1 MEQWNSS
8 STHCLLTFYLL
19 TYPSPLSLLS
29 TLFTPPSPPSSP
41 LLPFSSSLSIP
52 SHHTSLP
59 SLLSLPSTHSS
70 HSPPFTPLCSHK
82 VDCYNNYLRD
92 SERPM
97 PDTLVTGI
105 PAPTGLGDRMQGPPD
120 MMGWNMPPPGMMFGQ
135 GVWVNSECECDGIHH

>member
-1 MEQWNSS
+1 MLSEPVNQWNSS

-29 TLFTPPSPPSSP
+29 TPFTPPSPPHTLLSP
-41 LLPFSSSLSIP
+41 LLFLSPLITPP
-52 SHHTSLP
+52 SP
-59 SLLSLPSTHSS
+59 HSS

-97 PDTLVTGI
+97 PDTLATGI
-105 PAPTGLGDRMQGPPD
+105 PAPTGLGGRIQGPPD

-135 GVWVNSECECDGIHH
+135 GVWVNSECECDGIHYPTHH